1 MLSIFKDGDV
11 FIDGKFE
18 RTDVVVCHDQIEK
31 IGKVHDSALRDSNL
45 EIEVIDCQGHYIVPG
60 LIDSQIHLAGGSGES
75 GFLSQPPRILIEE
88 CIVGGITTTIG
99 TIGTDTTTK
108 TMSNLIASVKAFKEA
123 GLSSYAY
130 TGGYEIP
137 PATVTGRVR
146 DDMIYVEEIIGLGEV
161 AIADCRVPE
170 PTPDQLARVIVD
182 AYVGGTLTTKAGVS
196 RIHVGPSPR
205 RLAVIREMAERNDVQ
220 YDHLYFTHMDR
231 SPELLKEGVEIA
243 HKGAVI
249 DLDIHERDLC
259 SWYKRYMDFGGPLSQ
274 LSFSTDAGA
283 CGPNELWGE
292 IQNCALKGSY
302 KLEQLIPH
310 VTEVPARILKL
321 RSKGRL
327 GDRQDADFLVVSHR
341 DLEIR
346 DVMANGSF
354 FYRNH
359 KFHYE
364 DQLYTARRKADW
376 YGLRK

>member
-1 MLSIFKDGDV
+1 MLVLFKDGEIFSEGRFHEADLLV
-11 FIDGKFE
+11 CCGK
-18 RTDVVVCHDQIEK
+18 IEK
-31 IGKVHDSALRDSNL
+31 IGRIDFSSLKSTGLDID
-45 EIEVIDCQGHYIVPG
+45 VIDCKSHFIIPG

-137 PATVTGRVR
+137 PATITGRVR

-161 AIADCRVPE
+161 AISDRRVPE
-170 PTPDQLARVIVD
+170 PTADDLARVVVD
-182 AYVGGTLTTKAGVS
+182 AYVGGTLTNKAGVS
-196 RIHVGPSPR
+196 RIHVGAGAR
-205 RLAVIREMAERNDVQ
+205 KLKLIHEMSERHEVQ
-220 YDHLYFTHMDR
+220 FDHLYFTHMDR
-231 SPELLKEGVEIA
+231 SRELLKEGVEIA
-243 HKGAVI
+243 HRGSFI
-249 DLDIHERDLC
+249 DLDIHERDLG
-259 SWYKRYMDFGGPLSQ
+259 SWYKYYLDLNGPLGQ

-283 CGPNELWGE
+283 CGPNELWSE
-292 IQNCALKGSY
+292 IQICAIKHNI

-310 VTEVPARILKL
+310 VTSVPAAVLKL
-321 RSKGRL
+321 NNKGIL
-327 GDRQDADFLVVSHR
+327 GERKDADLIVTDKK
-341 DLEIR
+341 DLNIEH
-346 DVMANGSF
+346 VMANGQF
-354 FYRNH
+354 FYRNQ
-359 KFHYE
+359 KFHYA